1 MRTIY
6 GLGVSDGFDYRN
18 ESLREWIVN
27 EFMMGSMGMGHAAVD
42 GFLTDDWYTTHG
54 PSELQHFVQGTGI
67 QHNSST
73 MLELMGKKL
82 NIAFNFTGPQGPP

>member
-1 MRTIY
+1 MRA
-6 GLGVSDGFDYRN
+6 SDGFDYRN
-18 ESLREWIVN
+18 ESLREWIVT

-67 QHNSST
+67 QHDSPA
-73 MLELMGKKL
+73 MLELMG
-82 NIAFNFTGPQGPP
+82 T